1 MLSWDKDDILSGTR
15 NILIK
20 FFFFFHSRRMLQ
32 ELAHEIAILFKN
44 EVDAVLA
51 LVDQGSEM
59 AKKVRDGV

>member
-1 MLSWDKDDILSGTR
+1 
-15 NILIK
+15 
-20 FFFFFHSRRMLQ
+20 MLQ

-59 AKKVRDGV
+59 AKKVRNGA